1 MRRYFHTELESLR
14 TNLVRMG
21 ELTIEITRLAIESLV
36 KADAPLASEVIDMDE
51 SVDSLELM
59 IDRES
64 IRYISLRS
72 PVASDLRLLTTAMK
86 ASHDLERVGDEATGI
101 AKRAR
106 NLALSQPPR
115 LFYRIPELADMSL
128 DLLRDALD
136 SFIDEDLTKAL
147 TIPRRDKQI
156 DAVNRDNYDLLK
168 ELIADNPSLCDQA
181 IELIFVSRSLERI
194 GDHAKNIAEE
204 VIFLLSGEDVR
215 YGGQAARESVRSQ
228 AG

>member
-1 MRRYFHTELESLR
+1 MRRYFHNELESLR

-21 ELTIEITRLAIESLV
+21 ELTIEVTRLAIESLV
-36 KADAPLASEVIDMDE
+36 KADAELASEVIDMDAA
-51 SVDSLELM
+51 VDSLELT

-106 NLALSQPPR
+106 ALSLSHPPR
-115 LFYRIPELADMSL
+115 STYRLPELAEMSL
-128 DLLRDALD
+128 ELLRDALD
-136 SFIDEDLTKAL
+136 SFIEEDLEKAL
-147 TIPRRDKQI
+147 TIPMRDKEI
-156 DAVNRDNYDLLK
+156 DALNRETSEHYK
-168 ELIADNPSLCDQA
+168 QVIVDNPHLCDQA
-181 IELIFVSRSLERI
+181 IELIFVARSLERI

-215 YGGQAARESVRSQ
+215 YGGEAARESIRPN
-228 AG
+228 A

>member
-1 MRRYFHTELESLR
+1 MRRYFHNELESLR

-21 ELTIEITRLAIESLV
+21 ELTIEVTRLAIESLV
-36 KADAPLASEVIDMDE
+36 KADAQLAAEVIEMDA
-51 SVDSLELM
+51 SVDSLELT
-59 IDRES
+59 IDREA

-106 NLALSQPPR
+106 ALSLSSPPR
-115 LFYRIPELADMSL
+115 GIFQIPELAEMSL

-136 SFIDEDLTKAL
+136 SFIDEDLEKAL
-147 TIPRRDKQI
+147 TIPLRDKKV
-156 DAVNRDNYDLLK
+156 DAVNRETGEHYK
-168 ELIADNPSLCDQA
+168 QVIMDNPLLCDQA
-181 IELIFVSRSLERI
+181 IELIFVARSLERI

-204 VIFLLSGEDVR
+204 VIFLLSGEDIR
-215 YGGQAARESVRSQ
+215 YGGQAARESVRPN
-228 AG
+228 A